1 MSAFVIFVIAIM
13 LVVLFVLTLEA
24 LFSEGG
30 EGSWKRRKS

>member
-1 MSAFVIFVIAIM
+1 MNGIVIFLLA
-13 LVVLFVLTLEA
+13 VVLGVLLLLTLEA

>member
-1 MSAFVIFVIAIM
+1 MSAFVIFILAIAIA
-13 LVVLFVLTLEA
+13 VLFILTLEA